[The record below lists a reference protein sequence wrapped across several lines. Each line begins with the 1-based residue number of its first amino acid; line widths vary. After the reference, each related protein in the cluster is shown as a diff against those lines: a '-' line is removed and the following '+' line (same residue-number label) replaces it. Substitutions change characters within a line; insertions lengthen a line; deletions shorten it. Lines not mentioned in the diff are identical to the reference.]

1 MPDSS
6 SLAGRFLLALPGMG
20 DPRFRRSVIAMMI
33 HDHEGALGIGLG
45 SLRDGLGL
53 HALLEDLDIDPGK
66 APDCDILD
74 GGPVEQQRG
83 FVLHS
88 PEWQGSG
95 TIMAGELCA
104 MTASLEVLHAIAE
117 GRGPRRFL
125 VALGYAGWTGGQLE
139 GELQHHGWEVL
150 YGSESILFGTS
161 PEQRW
166 TACWRSKGID
176 PALLSGETG
185 RA

>member
-1 MPDSS
+1 
-6 SLAGRFLLALPGMG
+6 
-20 DPRFRRSVIAMMI
+20 MMI
-33 HDHEGALGIGLG
+33 HDQEGALGIGLG

-53 HALLEDLDIDPGK
+53 HALLEDLDIDPGE
-66 APDCDILD
+66 APDCAILD

-88 PEWQGSG
+88 LEWQGNG

-104 MTASLEVLHAIAE
+104 MTASLEILHAIAE

-139 GELQHHGWEVL
+139 GELKHHGWEVL
-150 YGSESILFGTS
+150 DGSEKILFDTA

-166 TACWRSKGID
+166 TASWRSKGID
-176 PALLSGETG
+176 PTLLSGETG

>member
-1 MPDSS
+1 MPDTS

-33 HDHEGALGIGLG
+33 HDQEGALGIGLG
-45 SLRDGLGL
+45 KLREGLGF

-66 APDCDILD
+66 APDCPVLD

-83 FVLHS
+83 FVLHT
-88 PEWQGSG
+88 PDWRGAG
-95 TIMAGELCA
+95 TIMAGNLCA
-104 MTASLEVLHAIAE
+104 MTASLEILHAIAE
-117 GRGPRRFL
+117 GRGPSRFL
-125 VALGYAGWTGGQLE
+125 VALGYAGWVGGQLE
-139 GELQHHGWEVL
+139 GELKHHGWEVL
-150 YGSESILFGTS
+150 DGSETILYDTLPG
-161 PEQRW
+161 QRW

-185 RA
+185 HA

>member
-1 MPDSS
+1 
-6 SLAGRFLLALPGMG
+6 MG

-33 HDHEGALGIGLG
+33 HDQEGALGIGLG

-53 HALLEDLDIDPGK
+53 HALLEDLDIDPGE
-66 APDCDILD
+66 APDCAILD

-88 PEWQGSG
+88 PEWQGNG

-104 MTASLEVLHAIAE
+104 MTASLEILHAIAE

-139 GELQHHGWEVL
+139 GELKHHGWEVL
-150 YGSESILFGTS
+150 DGSEKILFDTA

-166 TACWRSKGID
+166 TASWRSKGID
-176 PALLSGETG
+176 PTLLSGETG

>member
-1 MPDSS
+1 MPDNS

-33 HDHEGALGIGLG
+33 HDQDGALGIGLG
-45 SLRDGLGL
+45 GLRTGLGL

-88 PEWQGSG
+88 PEWQGNG
-95 TIMAGELCA
+95 TILAGDLCA
-104 MTASLEVLHAIAE
+104 MTASLEILHAIAE

-125 VALGYAGWTGGQLE
+125 VALGYAGWTSGQLE

-150 YGSESILFGTS
+150 DGLESILFGTS

>member
-1 MPDSS
+1 MTDRS

-33 HDHEGALGIGLG
+33 HDQEGALGIGLG
-45 SLRDGLGL
+45 TARDGLGL
-53 HALLEDLDIDPGK
+53 HALLEDLDIDPGE
-66 APDCDILD
+66 APDCPVLD

-88 PEWQGSG
+88 LEWEGHG
-95 TIMAGELCA
+95 TIRAGDLCA
-104 MTASLEVLHAIAE
+104 MTASLEILHAIAE

-125 VALGYAGWTGGQLE
+125 IALGYAGWIGGQLE

-150 YGSESILFGTS
+150 DGSEAILYDTS
-161 PEQRW
+161 PAQRW
-166 TACWRSKGID
+166 AACWRSKGID
-176 PALLSGETG
+176 PALLSGATG

>member
-6 SLAGRFLLALPGMG
+6 FLAGRFLLALPGMG

-33 HDHEGALGIGLG
+33 HDQEGALGIGLG

-53 HALLEDLDIDPGK
+53 HALLEDLDIDPGE
-66 APDCDILD
+66 APDCAILD

-88 PEWQGSG
+88 PEWHGNG
-95 TIMAGELCA
+95 TILAGGLCA
-104 MTASLEVLHAIAE
+104 MTASLEILHAIAE

-150 YGSESILFGTS
+150 DGSEKILFDTK

-166 TACWRSKGID
+166 TASWRSKGID
-176 PALLSGETG
+176 PTLLSGETG